1 MRLVAFGCSYTQGIG
16 LNGLDYTY
24 SRYYDSPIESVLKV
38 KSASNDAW
46 PHLLADK
53 LDLECVNLGQGG
65 NSSKFVFQMI
75 REFEFQETDIVVI
88 QWPQPERHVIW
99 QGDIEGYNTLLQIAP
114 GYGHAVHYYR
124 HYYTT
129 FDACYNTA
137 VYIENTHTYLKDKCK
152 ALYSVSYNDTEQ
164 MIENE
169 TLQATFPILADV
181 GKFFDANLSKDFCND
196 GHPGKTY
203 HEEFANRMAEKIKS

>member
-137 VYIENTHTYLKDKCK
+137 LYIENTHTYLKDKCK

-181 GKFFDANLSKDFCND
+181 GKFFITKLGDDICAD

-203 HEEFANRMAEKIKS
+203 HEEFANRMAEKIQS

>member
-24 SRYYDSPIESVLKV
+24 SRYYDSPLESVLKV
-38 KSASNDAW
+38 ESASKDAW

-53 LDLECVNLGQGG
+53 LGIECINLGQGG

-75 REFEFQETDIVVI
+75 REFDFQETDIVVI

-99 QGDIEGYNTLLQIAP
+99 QDGMKVDALMQIAP
-114 GYGHAVHYYR
+114 GYGHAVNYYR

-129 FDACYNTA
+129 FDSCYNTA

-152 ALYSVSYNDTEQ
+152 ALYSVSYNDPEE
-164 MIENE
+164 MVEDK
-169 TLQATFPILADV
+169 TLKATFPILADV
-181 GKFFDANLSKDFCND
+181 GKFFITKLGDDICAD

-203 HEEFANRMAEKIKS
+203 HEEFANRMVEKIKS

>member
-1 MRLVAFGCSYTQGIG
+1 VRLVAFGCSYTQGIG

-24 SRYYDSPIESVLKV
+24 SRYYDSPLESVLKV
-38 KSASNDAW
+38 ESASKDAW

-53 LDLECVNLGQGG
+53 LGIECVNLGQGG

-75 REFEFQETDIVVI
+75 REFDFQETDIVVI

-99 QGDIEGYNTLLQIAP
+99 QDGMKVDALMQIAP
-114 GYGHAVHYYR
+114 GYGHAVNYYR

-129 FDACYNTA
+129 FDSCYNTA

-152 ALYSVSYNDTEQ
+152 ALYSVSYNDPEE
-164 MIENE
+164 MVEDK
-169 TLQATFPILADV
+169 TLKATFPILADV
-181 GKFFDANLSKDFCND
+181 GKFFITKLGDDICAD

>member
-24 SRYYDSPIESVLKV
+24 SRYYDSPLESVLKV
-38 KSASNDAW
+38 KSASKDAW

-53 LDLECVNLGQGG
+53 LGLECVNLGQGG

-75 REFEFQETDIVVI
+75 REFDFQETDIVVI

-99 QGDIEGYNTLLQIAP
+99 QDGMKVDALMQIAP
-114 GYGHAVHYYR
+114 GYGHAVNYYR

-129 FDACYNTA
+129 FDSCYNTA

-152 ALYSVSYNDTEQ
+152 ALYSVSYNDTKH
-164 MIENE
+164 MVENE
-169 TLQATFPILADV
+169 TLKATFPILADV
-181 GKFFDANLSKDFCND
+181 GEFFVANLSKDYCND

-203 HEEFANRMAEKIKS
+203 HEDFANRMAEKIQS

>member
-24 SRYYDSPIESVLKV
+24 SRYYDSPLESVLKV
-38 KSASNDAW
+38 KSASKDAW

-53 LDLECVNLGQGG
+53 LGIECVNLGQGG

-75 REFEFQETDIVVI
+75 REFDFQETDIVVI

-99 QGDIEGYNTLLQIAP
+99 QDGMKVDALMQIAP
-114 GYGHAVHYYR
+114 GYGHAVNYYR

-129 FDACYNTA
+129 FDSCYNTA

-152 ALYSVSYNDTEQ
+152 ALYSVSYNDPEE
-164 MIENE
+164 MVEDK
-169 TLQATFPILADV
+169 TLKATFPILADV
-181 GKFFDANLSKDFCND
+181 GKFFITKLGDDICAD

-203 HEEFANRMAEKIKS
+203 HEDFANRMAEKIQS

>member
-24 SRYYDSPIESVLKV
+24 SRYYDSPLESVLKV
-38 KSASNDAW
+38 ESASKDAW

-53 LDLECVNLGQGG
+53 LGIECINLGQGG

-75 REFEFQETDIVVI
+75 REFDFQETDIVVI

-99 QGDIEGYNTLLQIAP
+99 QDGMKVDALMQIAP
-114 GYGHAVHYYR
+114 GYGHAVNYYR

-129 FDACYNTA
+129 FDSCYNTA

-152 ALYSVSYNDTEQ
+152 ALYSVSYNDPEE
-164 MIENE
+164 MVEDK
-169 TLQATFPILADV
+169 TLKATFPILADV
-181 GKFFDANLSKDFCND
+181 GKFFITKLGDDICAD

>member
-24 SRYYDSPIESVLKV
+24 SRYYDSPLESVLKV
-38 KSASNDAW
+38 ESASKDAW

-53 LDLECVNLGQGG
+53 LGIECVNLGQGG

-75 REFEFQETDIVVI
+75 REFDFQETDIVVI

-99 QGDIEGYNTLLQIAP
+99 QDGMKVDALMQIAP
-114 GYGHAVHYYR
+114 GYGHAVNYYR

-129 FDACYNTA
+129 FDSCYNTA

-152 ALYSVSYNDTEQ
+152 ALYSVSYNDPEE
-164 MIENE
+164 MVEDK
-169 TLQATFPILADV
+169 TLKATFPILADV
-181 GKFFDANLSKDFCND
+181 GKFFITKLGDDICAD

>member
-1 MRLVAFGCSYTQGIG
+1 VRLVAFGCSYTQGIG

-24 SRYYDSPIESVLKV
+24 SRYYDSPLESVLKV
-38 KSASNDAW
+38 ESASKDAW

-53 LDLECVNLGQGG
+53 LGIECINLGQGG

-75 REFEFQETDIVVI
+75 REFDFQETDIVVI

-99 QGDIEGYNTLLQIAP
+99 QDGMKVDALMQIAP
-114 GYGHAVHYYR
+114 GYGHAVNYYR

-129 FDACYNTA
+129 FDSCYNTA

-152 ALYSVSYNDTEQ
+152 ALYSVSYNDPEE
-164 MIENE
+164 MVEDK
-169 TLQATFPILADV
+169 TLKATFPILADV
-181 GKFFDANLSKDFCND
+181 GKFFITKLGDDICAD

>member
-1 MRLVAFGCSYTQGIG
+1 VRLVAFGCSYTQGIG

-24 SRYYDSPIESVLKV
+24 SRYYDSPLESVLKV
-38 KSASNDAW
+38 ESASKDAW

-53 LDLECVNLGQGG
+53 LGIECVNLGQGG

-75 REFEFQETDIVVI
+75 IEFDFQETDIVVI

-99 QGDIEGYNTLLQIAP
+99 QDGMKVDALMQIAP
-114 GYGHAVHYYR
+114 GYGHAVNYYR

-129 FDACYNTA
+129 FDSCYNTA

-152 ALYSVSYNDTEQ
+152 ALYSVSYNDPEE
-164 MIENE
+164 MVEDK
-169 TLQATFPILADV
+169 TLKATFPILADV
-181 GKFFDANLSKDFCND
+181 GKFFITKLGDDICAD

>member
-114 GYGHAVHYYR
+114 GYGHAVQYYR

-181 GKFFDANLSKDFCND
+181 GKFFITKLGDDICAD

-203 HEEFANRMAEKIKS
+203 HEEFANRMAEKIQS

>member
-75 REFEFQETDIVVI
+75 REFEFHSLKFNRYVK
-88 QWPQPERHVIW
+88 
-99 QGDIEGYNTLLQIAP
+99 LL
-114 GYGHAVHYYR
+114 
-124 HYYTT
+124 
-129 FDACYNTA
+129 
-137 VYIENTHTYLKDKCK
+137 
-152 ALYSVSYNDTEQ
+152 
-164 MIENE
+164 
-169 TLQATFPILADV
+169 
-181 GKFFDANLSKDFCND
+181 
-196 GHPGKTY
+196 
-203 HEEFANRMAEKIKS
+203 

>member
-1 MRLVAFGCSYTQGIG
+1 
-16 LNGLDYTY
+16 
-24 SRYYDSPIESVLKV
+24 
-38 KSASNDAW
+38 
-46 PHLLADK
+46 
-53 LDLECVNLGQGG
+53 
-65 NSSKFVFQMI
+65 MI

-181 GKFFDANLSKDFCND
+181 GKFFITKLGDDICAD

-203 HEEFANRMAEKIKS
+203 HEEFANRMAEKIQS

>member
-75 REFEFQETDIVVI
+75 REFDFQETDIVVI

-181 GKFFDANLSKDFCND
+181 GKFFITKLGDDICAD

-203 HEEFANRMAEKIKS
+203 HEEFANRMAEKIQS

>member
-53 LDLECVNLGQGG
+53 LGVECVNLGQGG

-75 REFEFQETDIVVI
+75 REFDFQETDIVVI

-99 QGDIEGYNTLLQIAP
+99 QDGMKVDALMQIAP
-114 GYGHAVHYYR
+114 GYGHAVQYYR

-137 VYIENTHTYLKDKCK
+137 LYIENTHTYLKDKCK
-152 ALYSVSYNDTEQ
+152 AVYSVSFNDPED
-164 MIENE
+164 MVEDK
-169 TLQATFPILADV
+169 TLKATFPILADV
-181 GKFFDANLSKDFCND
+181 GKFFITKHGDDICAD
-196 GHPGKTY
+196 GHPAKTY

>member
-75 REFEFQETDIVVI
+75 REFDFQETDIVVI

-137 VYIENTHTYLKDKCK
+137 LYIENTHTYLKDKCK
-152 ALYSVSYNDTEQ
+152 AVYSVSFNDPVE
-164 MIENE
+164 MVEDK
-169 TLQATFPILADV
+169 TLKATFPILADV
-181 GKFFDANLSKDFCND
+181 GKFFITKLGNDICAD